1 MAEGQNHPI
10 GIYLWVWG
18 ALFVVSALS
27 YWVDWYGVQGA
38 LRWSLIL
45 IFMFIKAGAI
55 VWVFMHMKWERLS
68 LFSAIMIPTVFI
80 AVFIFIMA
88 LEADYTEIVRLTFFS
103 DWQNF
108 FTVEHHGTH

>member
-1 MAEGQNHPI
+1 MAEGNNHPI

-27 YWVDWYGVQGA
+27 YWVDWYGFQGA
-38 LRWSLIL
+38 VRWTLIL
-45 IFMFIKAGAI
+45 FFMFVKAGAI
-55 VWVFMHMKWERLS
+55 VWVFMHMKSERLS
-68 LFSAIMIPTVFI
+68 LFSAIMVPTVFI

-88 LEADYTEIVRLTFFS
+88 LEADYTEIVRLNFFS

-108 FTVEHHGTH
+108 FTVEHHGSH

>member
-1 MAEGQNHPI
+1 MAAEGQQHPI
-10 GIYLWVWG
+10 GIYLWVWL

-27 YWVDWYGVQGA
+27 YYVDWAGFQGA

-45 IFMFIKAGAI
+45 FFMFAKAGAI
-55 VWVFMHMKWERLS
+55 VWVFMHMKWERLA
-68 LFSAIMIPTVFI
+68 LFWAIMLPTIFI

-88 LEADYTEIVRLTFFS
+88 LEGDYTEVVRLNFFS

-108 FTVEHHGTH
+108 FSVERH